1 MAKKKAASSKDAPNF
16 EEAIATIETIVAKLE
31 SGELDLTDSL
41 QQYEVGIKR
50 LRQCHEILEKAE
62 QKVTLL
68 SGFDADGNPVTES
81 MPDTQ
86 FRGAS
91 MKSGGTA
98 KTASTKTAGTKTAST
113 KTASTGK
120 RNGGSGNPKG
130 GQNPLAGD
138 STVADVDDSAG
149 LF

>member
-1 MAKKKAASSKDAPNF
+1 MAKKKAASSKAAISF
-16 EEAIATIETIVAKLE
+16 EEAISTIETIVDKLE

-41 QQYEVGIKR
+41 KQYETGIKR

-81 MPDTQ
+81 MPETQ
-86 FRGAS
+86 FRGVS
-91 MKSGGTA
+91 K
-98 KTASTKTAGTKTAST
+98 
-113 KTASTGK
+113 
-120 RNGGSGNPKG
+120 GSD
-130 GQNPLAGD
+130 NPLAGG
-138 STVADVDDSAG
+138 SIVGDVDDSAG

>member
-16 EEAIATIETIVAKLE
+16 EEAIANIENIVDKLE

-41 QQYEVGIKR
+41 KQYEIGVKQ
-50 LRQCHEILEKAE
+50 LRQCHQTLEQAE

-68 SGFDADGNPVTES
+68 SGFDADGNPVTEP

-86 FRGAS
+86 FRGTATES
-91 MKSGGTA
+91 RNTEAPPRRKGGTE
-98 KTASTKTAGTKTAST
+98 
-113 KTASTGK
+113 
-120 RNGGSGNPKG
+120 
-130 GQNPLAGD
+130 PLASGSSED
-138 STVADVDDSAG
+138 DVDDSAG